1 MEPYLY
7 LKNISAPTF
16 AEAERFARE
25 KAAMW
30 FGEDARCLD
39 VTPKDLGRYDQDKDL
54 AIQSFTV
61 RVQHKIDSA
70 SYWFPTCRYCRQRFD
85 KEGRKV

>member
-1 MEPYLY
+1 MELY

-25 KAAMW
+25 KAAGW

-39 VTPKDLGRYDQDKDL
+39 VTPDGLGRYDQDKDL
-54 AIQSFTV
+54 AIQSFIV
-61 RVQHKIDSA
+61 RVQHKIDYPSFG
-70 SYWFPTCRYCRQRFD
+70 FPTCRYCRQRFD
-85 KEGRKV
+85 REGAKVV